1 MYTRGM
7 GPKGWKGGDA
17 AASQACPA
25 ELVDGMGEF
34 FAHLREHLERVAQRV
49 DVPLPCLKALRI
61 IEGPVSMK
69 ELGARMHCDASFV
82 TAVADMLEERGL
94 ARREVDPADRRV
106 KRLSLTDRGAS
117 LRKRLVDE
125 MLADVPGL
133 RTLDERERATMMR
146 LVRTMLRREAA
157 AADAEK
163 AGSAA

>member
-1 MYTRGM
+1 MTGGGR
-7 GPKGWKGGDA
+7 KGA
-17 AASQACPA
+17 HAEMPQACPA

-34 FAHLREHLERVAQRV
+34 FNHLREHFERVAHRV
-49 DVPLPCLKALRI
+49 ELPIPCLKALRI
-61 IEGPVSMK
+61 LEGPVSMK

-106 KRLSLTDRGAS
+106 KRLSLTESGVAMRA
-117 LRKRLVDE
+117 RLVDE

-133 RTLDERERATMMR
+133 RTLDARERAQMMR
-146 LVRTMLRREAA
+146 LVQTMLRREASA
-157 AADAEK
+157 AAAGEG

>member
-1 MYTRGM
+1 M
-7 GPKGWKGGDA
+7 GSTGRKGFDA

-49 DVPLPCLKALRI
+49 DLPLPCLKALRI
-61 IEGPVSMK
+61 LETPVSMK

-106 KRLSLTDRGAS
+106 KRISLTGSGVSMRT
-117 LRKRLVDE
+117 RLVDE
-125 MLADVPGL
+125 MLSDVPGL
-133 RTLDERERATMMR
+133 RTLDARERAQMMK
-146 LVRTMLRREAA
+146 LVQTMLRREEAA
-157 AADAEK
+157 AAAQGT
-163 AGSAA
+163 GSAA